1 MFDRQKK
8 QGQTQRARFEEE
20 ALIHLDALYSTALR
34 LTHDPRD
41 AEDLVQDAVL
51 QAYRSFDQ
59 YQQGTRCKA
68 WLYKILT
75 NTFINKY
82 RRRVLETEVATGMVQ
97 SGESGI
103 LSSSQFHQA
112 HDVEDKL
119 HFQLMSDAIAQALTS
134 LPEEFRL
141 AVLLSD
147 VEEFS
152 YREIADIM
160 DCPVGTVMSR
170 LFRGRRLLEASLRSY
185 AAAAGYV
192 PAAAAP
198 PSAPGV
204 DEPAAPIDLAAYRA
218 RKP

>member
-20 ALIHLDALYSTALR
+20 ALIHLDALYSTAMR

-170 LFRGRRLLEASLRSY
+170 LHRGRRLLQSALRDHAIRSGIIKDESANKQSEPGRVIPLPRRASN
-185 AAAAGYV
+185 
-192 PAAAAP
+192 
-198 PSAPGV
+198 
-204 DEPAAPIDLAAYRA
+204 
-218 RKP
+218 KN

>member
-8 QGQTQRARFEEE
+8 QVPSQRARFEQE
-20 ALIHLDALYSTALR
+20 ALIHLDALYTTAIR
-34 LTHDPRD
+34 LTQDRRD

-51 QAYRSFDQ
+51 QAYRAFDQ
-59 YQQGTRCKA
+59 YQPGTRCKA

-82 RRRVLETEVATGMVQ
+82 RRRVREHEVADEMVQ
-97 SGESGI
+97 RGDLGIISESLAESGR
-103 LSSSQFHQA
+103 
-112 HDVEDKL
+112 DVEETV
-119 HFQLMSDAIAQALTS
+119 HFARMSDSIVRALTA

-170 LFRGRRLLEASLRSY
+170 LHRGRRLLQSTLREHAIRSGIIQ
-185 AAAAGYV
+185 A
-192 PAAAAP
+192 
-198 PSAPGV
+198 
-204 DEPAAPIDLAAYRA
+204 EPAAKSSEPGRVIPLTRRA
-218 RKP
+218 SSKN

>member
-1 MFDRQKK
+1 M
-8 QGQTQRARFEEE
+8 
-20 ALIHLDALYSTALR
+20 
-34 LTHDPRD
+34 
-41 AEDLVQDAVL
+41 L

-170 LFRGRRLLEASLRSY
+170 LHRGRRLLQSALRDHAIRSGIIKDESANKQSEPGRVIPLPRRASN
-185 AAAAGYV
+185 
-192 PAAAAP
+192 
-198 PSAPGV
+198 
-204 DEPAAPIDLAAYRA
+204 
-218 RKP
+218 KN

>member
-119 HFQLMSDAIAQALTS
+119 HFQLMSDSIARALS
-134 LPEEFRL
+134 ALPEEYRL

-160 DCPVGTVMSR
+160 ECPVGTVMSR
-170 LFRGRRLLEASLRSY
+170 LHRGRRLLQSALREHAIRSGIIKDVPSRKSTEPGRIIPLPRRAS
-185 AAAAGYV
+185 G
-192 PAAAAP
+192 
-198 PSAPGV
+198 
-204 DEPAAPIDLAAYRA
+204 
-218 RKP
+218 KN

>member
-8 QGQTQRARFEEE
+8 QVTSQRARFEQE
-20 ALIHLDALYSTALR
+20 ALIHMDALYATALR
-34 LTHDPRD
+34 LTGDARD

-51 QAYRSFDQ
+51 QAYRCFDSFET
-59 YQQGTRCKA
+59 GTRCKA

-82 RRRVLETEVATGMVQ
+82 RRRVLETAVTTEMERGGETGLLH
-97 SGESGI
+97 ESG
-103 LSSSQFHQA
+103 SREA
-112 HDVEDKL
+112 NDPEDKL
-119 HFQLMSDAIAQALTS
+119 HFQLMSDSIARALS
-134 LPEEFRL
+134 QLPEEFRL

-170 LFRGRRLLEASLRSY
+170 LHRGRRLLQTALREHAIRSGIIKD
-185 AAAAGYV
+185 APSRNAGETARII
-192 PAAAAP
+192 PLP
-198 PSAPGV
+198 R
-204 DEPAAPIDLAAYRA
+204 RA
-218 RKP
+218 TSKN

>member
-8 QGQTQRARFEEE
+8 QVSGQRARFEEE
-20 ALIHLDALYSTALR
+20 ALIHMDALYATALR
-34 LTHDPRD
+34 LTQDRRD

-51 QAYRSFDQ
+51 QAYRSFEQ
-59 YQQGTRCKA
+59 YQPGTRCKA

-82 RRRVLETEVATGMVQ
+82 RRRILEHEVADGMVRN
-97 SGESGI
+97 GETGA
-103 LSSSQFHQA
+103 LSDDRVRTA
-112 HDVEDKL
+112 RDVEDTL
-119 HFQLMSDAIAQALTS
+119 HFQLMSDTIARALTA

-170 LFRGRRLLEASLRSY
+170 LHRGRRLLQSALRDHAIRSGIIKEEPVGSQGNGRVIPLTRRASS
-185 AAAAGYV
+185 
-192 PAAAAP
+192 
-198 PSAPGV
+198 
-204 DEPAAPIDLAAYRA
+204 
-218 RKP
+218 KN

>member
-8 QGQTQRARFEEE
+8 RGTVQRARFEEE
-20 ALIHLDALYSTALR
+20 ALIHMDALYSTALR

-59 YQQGTRCKA
+59 FQPGTRCKA

-82 RRRVLETEVATGMVQ
+82 RRRVLETEVASGMIQRGETG
-97 SGESGI
+97 S
-103 LSSSQFHQA
+103 LSSSQFQA
-112 HDVEDKL
+112 ARDVEDRL
-119 HFQLMSDAIAQALTS
+119 HFQLMSDTIARALS
-134 LPEEFRL
+134 ALPEDFRL

-170 LFRGRRLLEASLRSY
+170 LHRGRRLLQSALRDHAIRS
-185 AAAAGYV
+185 GIIK
-192 PAAAAP
+192 
-198 PSAPGV
+198 
-204 DEPAAPIDLAAYRA
+204 DEPGTKTSEPGRVIPLTRRA
-218 RKP
+218 SGKN

>member
-1 MFDRQKK
+1 MKGMFDRQKK
-8 QGQTQRARFEEE
+8 QATAERARFEEE
-20 ALIHLDALYSTALR
+20 ALIHMDALYSTALR
-34 LTHDPRD
+34 LTQDPRD

-59 YQQGTRCKA
+59 YQPGTRCKA

-82 RRRVLETEVATGMVQ
+82 RRRVLEHDVTNGMVQ
-97 SGESGI
+97 RGDSGA
-103 LSSSQFHQA
+103 LSESQFQSA
-112 HDVEDKL
+112 HNVEDTL
-119 HFQLMSDAIAQALTS
+119 SFRLMSDTIARALAD
-134 LPEEFRL
+134 LPEDFRL

-170 LFRGRRLLEASLRSY
+170 LHRARRLLQSALRDHAIRSGIIKDQSATKTQEPGRVIPLTRRASS
-185 AAAAGYV
+185 
-192 PAAAAP
+192 
-198 PSAPGV
+198 
-204 DEPAAPIDLAAYRA
+204 
-218 RKP
+218 KN